1 MAASTGTS
9 SRTTFKFG
17 KCPSCQ
23 QDVED
28 VVHVEVTV
36 GRVEI
41 VQDSSNRNR
50 ATALIVGGKT
60 KNRPFTPLPESGILM
75 TTGMPFSVKMSFS
88 LR

>member
-9 SRTTFKFG
+9 SRTTLKFG

-50 ATALIVGGKT
+50 ATALIVGVTVEHDCSRGEAD
-60 KNRPFTPLPESGILM
+60 RG
-75 TTGMPFSVKMSFS
+75 
-88 LR
+88 